1 MNAQTSKIALRLA
14 LLTTLGLSIVWS
26 LVGHADDGA
35 DIYDLRCEFEANC
48 DSQLTPLSPHDPT
61 WAAQLDRWLALRNQ
75 TEGEFEK
82 KTAALPMFAAQVKPE
97 KKSPEVPEAS
107 IEQPTKTAVIDRPK
121 ATKKTEKKAKTKRP
135 SWPRSVSIGK
145 PNRGWLVFPVKLET
159 SERLTSRKHKNYGT
173 SEMVDAIIAAVDAVH
188 MRHPNSPVLAVGNLS
203 RKHGGRFPPHKSHQS
218 GRDADIGYYLK
229 VGHNPKRLK
238 LARTRT
244 LDVPRTWT
252 LFESLLADN
261 KVEYIFS
268 DRRLM
273 RLLHRHARDVR
284 KLSKEKL
291 RAYFTGPGHI
301 IRHLK
306 GHADHIHV
314 RFYAPESRAAVK
326 EFVKR
331 HGAHSLKPV
340 PVYRR
345 IKRGDTLW
353 RLAKRHKTSVKKL
366 RRWNRLRKN
375 ARLRVG
381 KKLIIGHRRPKID
394 VN

>member
-1 MNAQTSKIALRLA
+1 MNAKTSKIALRLA
-14 LLTTLGLSIVWS
+14 LITTLGLSIVWS
-26 LVGHADDGA
+26 FVGHADDSA

-48 DSQLTPLSPHDPT
+48 DSQLSPLSPHDPS
-61 WAAQLDRWLALRNQ
+61 WAAQLDQWLALKSQ
-75 TEGEFEK
+75 TVGQFQKE
-82 KTAALPMFAAQVKPE
+82 TSTVPMFAAQVRPE
-97 KKSPEVPEAS
+97 KQALAGS
-107 IEQPTKTAVIDRPK
+107 IEQPTNEPPIKPAVIDRPS
-121 ATKKTEKKAKTKRP
+121 ASKKAKTKTERP

-159 SERLTSRKHKNYGT
+159 SERLTSRNHKNYGT
-173 SEMVDAIIAAVDAVH
+173 SEMVEAIKSAVDAVH
-188 MRHPNSPVLAVGNLS
+188 ARHPNSPVLAVGNLS

-229 VGHNPKRLK
+229 VGHNPRRLK

-252 LFESLLADN
+252 FMESLLADN

-284 KLSKEKL
+284 KLSKDKL
-291 RAYFTGPGHI
+291 KAYFTGPGHI

-314 RFYAPESRAAVK
+314 RFHAPESRAAVK

-331 HGAHSLKPV
+331 HGANSLKPV

-345 IKRGDTLW
+345 IRRGDTLW

-366 RRWNRLRKN
+366 RRWNRLRKST
-375 ARLRVG
+375 RLRVG

-394 VN
+394 VD